1 MIVPMRKITFV
12 GLEAEKERFLDLLQQ
27 IGVVHLIFPQDPVE
41 PLELAKELS
50 RVTETRKFLASRAG
64 KASAEAPMS
73 AREVCERRESLSQRE
88 ARIQTEMVALKK
100 ERSLLEAWG
109 DFSVEELEELRKRGL
124 HIQFFRVTQKT
135 FDALPLQDIYHQV
148 ISLTKG
154 EVCFITVSEQPV
166 SLEIAEEKIPPR
178 SLSTVHKEIEAR
190 EEELKKIDAE
200 YGQLAAHLDA
210 LRKEE
215 AALTN
220 LLEYRKASLNAG
232 SELESRLFVVKGW
245 SPLPEEELIA
255 RIPESFTLYHYCEEP
270 SDDERVPVVMRN
282 KAAFDSGEDLV
293 KVYSYP
299 SYKDFDPS
307 GFVLYC
313 FAVFFGMIVG
323 DAGYGVTLLVIT
335 FLLQRK
341 IKSSAPFAVRFFR
354 LMYFLGFAV
363 TGYGILSGGY
373 FGITL
378 GEGNPLSKLCLV
390 DVSTKEGQ
398 NLAMILS
405 IVVGMIHISL
415 SFVLKFRN
423 TRDIAALGWIVV
435 IWAGY
440 FLINS
445 KMGHGVDNPVAK
457 YVLIAGIVVVFLFSS
472 TRKNPLL
479 RVLEGLN
486 GLMGIV
492 QVFSDV
498 LSYLRLFA
506 LGIATVYMAQTF
518 NMLAKDIVAGVPWL
532 GYVFAVLI
540 LFAGHSVNLLLAIM
554 GGVIH
559 GLRLNFLEWYRWC
572 FTGDGLAYK
581 PFRQIKS

>member
-1 MIVPMRKITFV
+1 MIVKMRKITFV

-27 IGVVHLIFPQDPVE
+27 IGVVHLIFPQDPFE
-41 PLELAKELS
+41 PLDLAKELS
-50 RVTETRKFLASRAG
+50 RVTEARKFLASRAG
-64 KASAEAPMS
+64 KASAGAPMS
-73 AREVCERRESLSQRE
+73 AREVCEKRESLAQRE
-88 ARIQTEMVALKK
+88 TRIQTELVALRK

-109 DFSVEELEELRKRGL
+109 DFSVEELEALRKRGL

-135 FDALPLQDIYHQV
+135 FDALPLQDVYHQV
-148 ISLTKG
+148 VSVTKG
-154 EVCFITVSEQPV
+154 EVCFITVSEQPL

-178 SLSTVHKEIEAR
+178 SLSTVHKEIAAR
-190 EEELKKIDAE
+190 EEALKKIEVE
-200 YGQLAAHLDA
+200 YVDLAAHLDA

-220 LLEYRKASLNAG
+220 LLEYRKAALNAG
-232 SELESRLFVVKGW
+232 SELENRLFIVKGW
-245 SPLPEEELIA
+245 SPLPEQELIA
-255 RIPESFTLYHYCEEP
+255 KIPETFTLYHYSDDP
-270 SDDERVPVVMRN
+270 SEDERVPVVLRN

-299 SYKDFDPS
+299 NYKDFDPS

-341 IKSSAPFAVRFFR
+341 IKSSSPFAVRFFR

-363 TGYGILSGGY
+363 TAYGILSGGY

-378 GEGNPLSKLCLV
+378 SADNPLSKLCLV

-398 NLAMILS
+398 NLAMVLS
-405 IVVGMIHISL
+405 IIVGMIHISL

-423 TRDIAALGWIVV
+423 TRDIASLGWIVV

-440 FLINS
+440 FLVNS
-445 KMGHGVDNPVAK
+445 KMGHGLDNPIAK
-457 YVLIAGIVVVFLFSS
+457 YVLIAGLAVVFLFSS

-518 NMLAKDIVAGVPWL
+518 NMLAKDIVGGVPWL
-532 GYVFAVLI
+532 GYVFAALI
-540 LFAGHSVNLLLAIM
+540 LFAGHTINLLLAIM

-572 FTGDGLAYK
+572 FTGDGLVYK

>member
-1 MIVPMRKITFV
+1 MIVTMRKITFV
-12 GLEAEKERFLDLLQQ
+12 GLEAEKERFLELLQQ
-27 IGVVHLIFPQDPVE
+27 IGVLHLIFPQEPVE

-50 RVTETRKFLASRAG
+50 RVTEARKFLTSRAG

-73 AREVCERRESLSQRE
+73 AREVCEKRESLAQRE
-88 ARIQTEMVALKK
+88 ARIQTEIVALKK

-109 DFSVEELEELRKRGL
+109 DFSVEELEKLRERGL

-135 FDALPLQDIYHQV
+135 FDGLTLQDVYHQV

-154 EVCFITVSEQPV
+154 EVCFVTVSEQPIA
-166 SLEIAEEKIPPR
+166 LEIAEEKIPLR
-178 SLSTVHKEIEAR
+178 SLSSVHKEISAR
-190 EEELKKIDAE
+190 EEELKEIETSYVA
-200 YGQLAAHLDA
+200 LAAHLDA

-220 LLEYRKASLNAG
+220 LLEYRKAALNAG
-232 SELESRLFVVKGW
+232 SELENRLFVVKCW
-245 SPLPEEELIA
+245 SPLPEQDLISK
-255 RIPESFTLYHYCEEP
+255 IPATFTLYHYSEEP
-270 SDDERVPVVMRN
+270 STDERVPVVLQN
-282 KAAFDSGEDLV
+282 KTAFDSGEDLV

-299 SYKDFDPS
+299 NYNDFDPS

-313 FAVFFGMIVG
+313 FAVFFGIIVG
-323 DAGYGVTLLVIT
+323 DAGYGVTLLAIT
-335 FLLQRK
+335 FLLRRK
-341 IKSSAPFAVRFFR
+341 IKSSSPFAARFFR

-373 FGITL
+373 FGINL
-378 GEGNPLSKLCLV
+378 SPQNPLSKLCLV
-390 DVSTKEGQ
+390 NLNTKEGQ
-398 NLAMILS
+398 NLAMIMS
-405 IVVGMIHISL
+405 VIIGMAHISL

-423 TRDIAALGWIVV
+423 TRDIAALGWVVV
-435 IWAGY
+435 IWSGY

-445 KMGHGVDNPVAK
+445 KMGHGVDNPIAK
-457 YVLIAGIVVVFLFSS
+457 YVLIGGLAVVFVFSS
-472 TRKNPLL
+472 SKKNPLL

-518 NMLAKDIVAGVPWL
+518 NMLAKNIVEGMPWL

-572 FTGDGLAYK
+572 FTGDGLVYK

>member
-12 GLEAEKERFLDLLQQ
+12 GLEEEKAHFLEVLQE
-27 IGVVHLIFPQDPVE
+27 IGIVHLIFPQEPAE
-41 PLELAKELS
+41 PLDLAKDLS
-50 RVTETRKFLASRAG
+50 RVTEARKFLASREG
-64 KASAEAPMS
+64 KSRAEEPMS
-73 AREVCERRESLSQRE
+73 AREVCEKRENLAQRE
-88 ARIQTEMVALKK
+88 ARIQTELVALKK

-109 DFSVEELEELRKRGL
+109 DFSVEELEKLREQGL

-135 FDALPLQDIYHQV
+135 FDALPLQGVYHQV
-148 ISLTKG
+148 ISITRG
-154 EVCFITVSEQPV
+154 EVCFITVSEQPL

-178 SLSTVHKEIEAR
+178 SLSSVHQEIAAR
-190 EEELKKIDAE
+190 EEELKKIETAYVE
-200 YGQLAAHLDA
+200 LAAHLDA
-210 LRKEE
+210 LREEE

-220 LLEYRKASLNAG
+220 LLEYRKAALNAG
-232 SELESRLFVVKGW
+232 SVLENRLFVVKCW
-245 SPLPEEELIA
+245 SPLPEKELVSK
-255 RIPESFTLYHYCEEP
+255 IPAPFTLYHYSEEP
-270 SDDERVPVVMRN
+270 SDDERVPVVLQNN
-282 KAAFDSGEDLV
+282 KALDSGEDLV

-299 SYKDFDPS
+299 NYNDFDPS

-323 DAGYGVTLLVIT
+323 DAGYGLTLLAIT
-335 FLLQRK
+335 FLLQKK
-341 IKSSAPFAVRFFR
+341 IKSSSPFAVRFFR

-373 FGITL
+373 FGVAL
-378 GEGNPLSKLCLV
+378 SAENPLSKLCLV
-390 DVSTKEGQ
+390 DVNTKEGQ

-405 IVVGMIHISL
+405 IIVGMIHISL

-423 TRDIAALGWIVV
+423 SRDIASLGWIVV

-440 FLINS
+440 FFINS
-445 KMGHGVDNPVAK
+445 KMGHGVDNPIAK
-457 YVLIAGIVVVFLFSS
+457 YVFIAGLAVVFLFSS
-472 TRKNPLL
+472 SKKNPLL

-518 NMLAKDIVAGVPWL
+518 NMLAKDIVAGMPWI

-540 LFAGHSVNLLLAIM
+540 LFLGHTVNLLLAIM

-572 FTGDGLAYK
+572 FTGDGLVYK

>member
-1 MIVPMRKITFV
+1 MIVSMRKITFV
-12 GLEAEKERFLDLLQQ
+12 GLEAEKERFLDHLQQ

-41 PLELAKELS
+41 PLDLAKELS

-64 KASAEAPMS
+64 KAEAEQSMS
-73 AREVCERRESLSQRE
+73 AREVCEKRESLGQRE
-88 ARIQTEMVALKK
+88 SRIQTEIVALKK

-109 DFSVEELEELRKRGL
+109 DFSMEELGKLRQRGL
-124 HIQFFRVTQKT
+124 NISFFRVTQKT
-135 FDALPLQDIYHQV
+135 FDALPLQDVYHQV
-148 ISLTKG
+148 VGVTKG
-154 EVCFITVSEQPV
+154 EVCFITVSDRPI
-166 SLEIAEEKIPPR
+166 SLEIPEEKVPAK
-178 SLSTVHKEIEAR
+178 SLSTVRVEISDR
-190 EEELKKIDAE
+190 EEELKKIETE
-200 YGQLAAHLDA
+200 YGLLAAHLDE

-215 AALTN
+215 VALTN
-220 LLEYRKASLNAG
+220 LLENRKAALNAG
-232 SELESRLFVVKGW
+232 RELENRLFVVKCW
-245 SPLPEEELIA
+245 SPLTEQDMIS
-255 RIPESFTLYHYCEEP
+255 RIPATFTLYHYSDSP
-270 SDDERVPVVMRN
+270 SAVERVPVLLNN
-282 KAAFDSGEDLV
+282 KPVFDSGEDLV
-293 KVYSYP
+293 KVYSHP

-323 DAGYGVTLLVIT
+323 DAGYGLTLLALT
-335 FLLQRK
+335 FFLQKKFR
-341 IKSSAPFAVRFFR
+341 SSSPFAVRFFR

-363 TGYGILSGGY
+363 TGYGIISGGY
-373 FGITL
+373 FGVTL
-378 GEGNPLSKLCLV
+378 GPDNPLSKLCLV
-390 DVSTKEGQ
+390 DVNTKEGQ

-405 IVVGMIHISL
+405 IIIGMIHISM

-435 IWAGY
+435 IWSGY

-445 KMGHGVDNPVAK
+445 RMGHGVDNQIAK
-457 YVLIAGIVVVFLFSS
+457 YVLIAGFAVVFIFSS
-472 TRKNPLL
+472 SNKNPLL
-479 RVLEGLN
+479 RLLEGLN
-486 GLMGIV
+486 GLLGIV

-518 NMLAKDIVAGVPWL
+518 NMLAKDIVAGMPWF
-532 GYVFAVLI
+532 GYLFAALV
-540 LFAGHSVNLLLAIM
+540 LFAGHSVNLLLGIM

-581 PFRQIKS
+581 PFRQIKL